1 MKVTVKIGQMNR
13 RRFLQLGAGAGAG
26 IVAGGLPLGD
36 AVWAATGKVLKAR
49 SYADINKLDPGFYQN
64 AYNVD
69 VMNCIYS
76 KLTHY
81 KAGSKWD
88 WELQAAEEVE
98 QVDPTHVRFRLK
110 KGIEFTGDYGELTA
124 EDVKFSFER
133 VIKHNSPVK
142 GDWGP
147 LDHVEVE
154 DDYTGVIVLKKP
166 FVPLWNI
173 TLPYGA
179 GHIVS
184 RKAVMEVN
192 EDGGDFGMKPPAF
205 SGPYILAD
213 WKPNQVVVLTRNPQW
228 KGPKPGFDEVHILP
242 IGDVKTA
249 ERAYRAGDLDFT
261 DFSLDSLAGLKANPP
276 ENTKVEV
283 KPSLYYVYVG
293 MNTENPALKDANVRK
308 AIQWAINVPQ
318 IIEAAYAGQANVAT
332 GMVAPGLVGHR
343 EKALVPPE
351 GDLDKAR
358 EYLQK
363 AGVSNLK
370 LTIDCLNQ
378 STYSTVAQVVQAQLA
393 QIGIELQ
400 VNAQDSGSFW
410 TIGMESE
417 GDRWKE
423 MQLIVQRF
431 SMVPDPYYAT
441 TFFTCD
447 QVGVWNWER
456 FCNKEFDELN
466 AKAVT
471 IEDQDER
478 AKLYYRMQDMMEES
492 GAYRF
497 LTNEAT
503 PLMYRTSA
511 MTAATRPDGRPL
523 YRQFKTEPA

>member
-1 MKVTVKIGQMNR
+1 MTGRTLDR
-13 RRFLQLGAGAGAG
+13 RRFLKAGAGLGTG
-26 IVAGGLPLGD
+26 IVASGLPLSQ
-36 AVWAATGKVLKAR
+36 AIWAAEGRELIAR

-81 KAGSKWD
+81 EPGSEWGWKL
-88 WELQAAEEVE
+88 EVAESVE
-98 QVDPTHVRFRLK
+98 QVDPTRIRFRLK
-110 KGIEFTGDYGELTA
+110 KGIRFTDGYGELTA

-133 VIKHNSPVK
+133 IIEHNSPVK

-154 DDYTGVIVLKKP
+154 DDHTGVIVLKTP

-173 TLPYGA
+173 TLPYGC

-184 RKAVMEVN
+184 KKAVMDATG
-192 EDGGDFGMKPPAF
+192 DGSDFGMKPPCF
-205 SGPYILAD
+205 SGPYVLEDWQPNEFIL
-213 WKPNQVVVLTRNPQW
+213 LTRNPEW
-228 KGPKPGFDEVHILP
+228 AGPKPGFDRVRILP
-242 IGDVKTA
+242 ISDIKTA
-249 ERAYRAGDLDFT
+249 ERAYQAGDLDFT
-261 DFSLDSLAGLKANPP
+261 DFSLDSLATFNDTPP
-276 ENTKVEV
+276 TDTTIEE

-293 MNTENPALKDANVRK
+293 MNTEHPKLQDINVRK

-318 IIEAAYAGQANVAT
+318 IMEAAYSGQAETAT
-332 GMVAPGLVGHR
+332 GLIAPGLIGHR

-351 GDLDKAR
+351 GNLDKAR
-358 EYLQK
+358 EYLEK
-363 AGVSNLK
+363 AGVQGLT
-370 LTIDCLNQ
+370 LTIDALNQ
-378 STYSTVAQVVQAQLA
+378 STFSTIAEMVQAQLA
-393 QIGIELQ
+393 QIGITVE
-400 VNAQDSGSFW
+400 VNVQDSGSFW

-441 TFFTCD
+441 TFFVRD

-456 FCNKEFDELN
+456 FKSKRFDELN

-471 IEDQDER
+471 VSDDEER
-478 AKLYYRMQDMMEES
+478 ARLYHEMQDIMEES

-497 LTNEAT
+497 LTHEGA
-503 PLMYRTSA
+503 PVMYRTSKVKA
-511 MTAATRPDGRPL
+511 TTRPDGRPL
-523 YRQFKTEPA
+523 YIDFDPASR